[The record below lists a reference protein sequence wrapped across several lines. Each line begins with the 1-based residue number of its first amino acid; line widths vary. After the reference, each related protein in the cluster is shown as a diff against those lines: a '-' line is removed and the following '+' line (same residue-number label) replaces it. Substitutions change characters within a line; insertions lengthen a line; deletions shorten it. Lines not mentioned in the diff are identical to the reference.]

1 MSPSSAVWRE
11 APSTCLWETAVR
23 LLLGHR
29 TDDDGG
35 YEILLVLKTYSN
47 GDLSNRSLH
56 YRRGAHLLRF
66 GDQGPSILV
75 DFIRSTLYVKAYK
88 LDLVA

>member
-1 MSPSSAVWRE
+1 VSPSYAVWRE
-11 APSTCLWETAVR
+11 APSTRLWEIAVR

-35 YEILLVLKTYSN
+35 YEILLVLESYSN
-47 GDLSNRSLH
+47 GDLPNRSLQ

-66 GDQGPSILV
+66 GDQRPSI
-75 DFIRSTLYVKAYK
+75 
-88 LDLVA
+88 